1 MLSSR
6 NSMNLSKPRG
16 TSYTGASQT
25 TLEKPWPKLTDIP
38 KPSDISLKS
47 SDIHVERSKIFL
59 GFANVRKVPFCSQQ
73 EVDFKNIAGMFDKN
87 RSVKSPDLRSDL
99 NDEVLF
105 GDVPDGFDQTYHILP
120 SSVIMESKRKQNSI
134 EFQSIDSGLILD
146 RVKRE
151 AEQAYLLDSDIEK
164 IKDETYDDSA
174 IVMEEIFKAGV
185 SSPEVDWNEDG
196 SINLSWFLKTG
207 GTSTILLYGDDYAIY
222 NAYLE
227 RDNYVRSVCKIRG
240 NSVFP
245 KLIEILSDITE

>member
-1 MLSSR
+1 MY
-6 NSMNLSKPRG
+6 
-16 TSYTGASQT
+16 YTGVSQT
-25 TLEKPWPKLTDIP
+25 ILGKLWPKLTDIS
-38 KPSDISLKS
+38 KLSDISVKRFKFLEFVNDRKDTFRSQPKLASMDFIATLNKS
-47 SDIHVERSKIFL
+47 RVEES
-59 GFANVRKVPFCSQQ
+59 
-73 EVDFKNIAGMFDKN
+73 FDLDSN
-87 RSVKSPDLRSDL
+87 L
-99 NDEVLF
+99 NAEGLF
-105 GDVPDGFDQTYHILP
+105 GDVRDVSNQTHPTLT
-120 SSVIMESKRKQNSI
+120 SSVIIESKRKQNSI
-134 EFQSIDSGLILD
+134 EFQSIYVDILD

-151 AEQAYLLDSDIEK
+151 AEQACLLDSDIEK

-240 NSVFP
+240 GSVFP

>member
-1 MLSSR
+1 MY
-6 NSMNLSKPRG
+6 
-16 TSYTGASQT
+16 YTGASQT
-25 TLEKPWPKLTDIP
+25 TLERLWSKLTNKP
-38 KPSDISLKS
+38 KTTDISPKTT
-47 SDIHVERSKIFL
+47 DILVEKPKILL
-59 GFANVRKVPFCSQQ
+59 GFANDRKDTIFSQQ
-73 EVDFKNIAGMFDKN
+73 GAYFKNFAAMLDKN
-87 RSVKSPDLRSDL
+87 RSVESPDLRSDL
-99 NDEVLF
+99 NTEVLF
-105 GDVPDGFDQTYHILP
+105 VDAADEFDQSLSTLP
-120 SSVIMESKRKQNSI
+120 WSVIMESKHKQNSI

-151 AEQAYLLDSDIEK
+151 AEQACLLDSDIEK

-174 IVMEEIFKAGV
+174 IVMQEIFKAGV